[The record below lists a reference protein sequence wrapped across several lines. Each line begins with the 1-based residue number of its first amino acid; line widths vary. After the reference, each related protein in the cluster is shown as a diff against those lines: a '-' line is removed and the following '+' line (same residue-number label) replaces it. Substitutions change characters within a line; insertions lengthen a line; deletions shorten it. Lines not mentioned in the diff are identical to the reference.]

1 MNRSGTQTASRNTM
15 IPTEFD
21 DDEFDLIE
29 DDLDLIEIEDDD
41 EDWLMTGDKP

>member
-1 MNRSGTQTASRNTM
+1 M

>member
-1 MNRSGTQTASRNTM
+1 M

-41 EDWLMTGDKP
+41 DWLMTGDKP